1 MEQLFCGMDQ
11 FKLCN
16 MADTSDACHTLIALK
31 QKYLKYLRN
40 TYTYMKL
47 FNKLLRALYV
57 SDEAV
62 DTG

>member
-1 MEQLFCGMDQ
+1 
-11 FKLCN
+11 
-16 MADTSDACHTLIALK
+16 MADTLDACHTLIALK

-47 FNKLLRALYV
+47 FNKLLRALYA